1 MQIIFYEKENGQIPV
16 KDFLDTLNPDDVAAV
31 ERIIAILEKYG
42 NRIQRPYSAPL
53 GNGIFE
59 LRAKG
64 KDNQYRVLYFFI
76 KGDFACLT
84 NACIKK
90 TNETS
95 SKEIELALKR
105 KQDYERRNKLC

>member
-1 MQIIFYEKENGQIPV
+1 MEVIFYEKENGQIPV
-16 KDFLDTLNPDDVAAV
+16 KEFLDTLNPNDAEVV
-31 ERIIAILEKYG
+31 ERIIDILRKYG
-42 NRIQRPYSAPL
+42 NRIHRPYSAPL
-53 GNGIFE
+53 RNGIFE

-64 KDNQYRVLYFFI
+64 RDNQYRILYFFI